1 MASEPVRSVGLR
13 PSVADVCAAPRI
25 LVLAE
30 SLPYPTLKGGDL
42 RTWQNV
48 NALAGF
54 ARVGVFGLC
63 SNDSRRV
70 SLPDVSLECWAAS
83 TDAALTSPPP
93 KGVRLAAR
101 AWLLDPAG
109 HPSDLYFS
117 ESAARELGELLAR
130 LRVDIVLIEGLWLHR
145 YLDVAR
151 AAGCRTILDCHNV
164 EAAVF
169 RELTRTSY
177 GQRLEARVVRDILP
191 VRTEAIEGNAVRAV
205 DQLWVCSVEDE
216 CRLRDAYDPPVPI
229 VVVPNGVRVAHYHTT
244 PQGNGRL
251 PSAAPLTLVYPGI
264 FSYLPN
270 AFAAAFLVEEILP
283 RLAARCAEDYRLLLV
298 GAMPTLEL
306 LAAAALDPR
315 IVVTGPV
322 RDVRPCFA
330 EATAMP
336 VPLFQ
341 GGGTRLKVLE
351 AFAAGVP
358 VVSTTKGVEG
368 LGVRDGMHLLIAE
381 SAADFVDALI
391 AIWRDP
397 TLADRLTA
405 NARVLVA
412 ERFSWE
418 TVGMRIRQAVDA
430 LEHAA

>member
-1 MASEPVRSVGLR
+1 MASEPALSVGHR
-13 PSVADVCAAPRI
+13 GPAADVRTTPRI

-54 ARVGVFGLC
+54 AQVGVFGLC
-63 SNDSRRV
+63 SNDSRRESV
-70 SLPDVSLECWAAS
+70 PDVSLECWAAS
-83 TDAALTSPPP
+83 TDVALTSPPP

-109 HPSDLYFS
+109 HPSDLHFS
-117 ESAARELGELLAR
+117 EGAARELAELLAR
-130 LRVDIVLIEGLWLHR
+130 LRADVVLVEGLWLHR
-145 YLDVAR
+145 YMDVAR

-164 EAAVF
+164 EAVVF
-169 RELTRTSY
+169 RELARTSY
-177 GQRLEARVVRDILP
+177 GQRLEARVVRNVLP

-205 DQLWVCSVEDE
+205 DQLWVCSAEDE
-216 CRLRDAYDPPVPI
+216 CRLRDMYDPAVPI
-229 VVVPNGVRVAHYHTT
+229 VVVPNGIRVADYDTT
-244 PQGNGRL
+244 PEDKGR
-251 PSAAPLTLVYPGI
+251 SSSVTPLTLVYPGI
-264 FSYLPN
+264 FSYRPN
-270 AFAAAFLVEEILP
+270 ASAAAFLVEEILP
-283 RLAARCAEDYRLLLV
+283 RLAAACEEEYRLLLV
-298 GAMPTLEL
+298 GAMPTPEL

-322 RDVRPCFA
+322 RDVRPYLA
-330 EATAMP
+330 AATAMA

-368 LGVRDGMHLLIAE
+368 LGVRDGTHLLIAE
-381 SAADFVDALI
+381 SAADFVDGVMAV
-391 AIWRDP
+391 WRDP
-397 TLADRLTA
+397 ALADRLTA
-405 NARVLVA
+405 NARALVA

-430 LEHAA
+430 LEPAA

>member
-1 MASEPVRSVGLR
+1 MASEPARSVGHR
-13 PSVADVCAAPRI
+13 PSGADIGTAPRI

-117 ESAARELGELLAR
+117 ESAARELGDLLAR
-130 LRVDIVLIEGLWLHR
+130 LRADIVLIEGLWLHR

-169 RELTRTSY
+169 RELTRTSH

-205 DQLWVCSVEDE
+205 DQLWVCSAEDE
-216 CRLRDAYDPPVPI
+216 CRLRDTYDPPVPI
-229 VVVPNGVRVAHYHTT
+229 VVVPNGVRVADYQTT
-244 PQGNGRL
+244 PEGKGRL

-270 AFAAAFLVEEILP
+270 AVAAAFLVEEILP
-283 RLAARCAEDYRLLLV
+283 RLAAGCEGDYRLLLV
-298 GAMPTLEL
+298 GAMPTPEL

-322 RDVRPCFA
+322 RDVRSCFA
-330 EATAMP
+330 AATAMP

-341 GGGTRLKVLE
+341 GGGTRMKVLE

-358 VVSTTKGVEG
+358 VVSTMKGVEG

-405 NARVLVA
+405 NARALVA

-418 TVGMRIRQAVDA
+418 TVGTRIRQAVDA